1 MQKKCSLLIILCITF
16 SLVFSQDTNR
26 IEVLGRIIVDSVAI
40 DDNGFDKRL
49 LQNRNEFQFLE
60 FLI

>member
-49 LQNRNEFQFLE
+49 LQNRNELQFLE